1 VDERIKR
8 LESEVG
14 TVKTDVNEVK
24 TDIKL
29 LNKTLQVISE
39 TLHELKE
46 QNKTLHNVD
55 RKLIS
60 DESDIQALKE
70 KTKTLFKYKDDLETR
85 IRTLEKSDTTQ
96 SVKLGGGE
104 KFFWMGISALIGIAV
119 VVVKNGGI
127 G

>member
-1 VDERIKR
+1 MDDRIRKLEVDV
-8 LESEVG
+8 S
-14 TVKTDVNEVK
+14 EVK

-29 LNKTLQVISE
+29 QNRTLQVISE
-39 TLHELKE
+39 TLSELKE
-46 QNKTLHNVD
+46 QNKTLHSVD

-60 DESDIQALKE
+60 DESDIQTLKE

-104 KFFWMGISALIGIAV
+104 KFFWMGISTLIGIAV
-119 VVVKNGGI
+119 VVVKNGGV